1 MVEEKKVEEL
11 KQKLGMLYQ
20 AAANALLSKQQH
32 DACQGAAQDLMDHL
46 EACGKCDAQPEEPS
60 SES

>member
-1 MVEEKKVEEL
+1 MADEKKIEEL
-11 KQKLGMLYQ
+11 KQQLGMLYQ

-32 DACQGAAQDLMDHL
+32 DACQAAAQSLMDNL
-46 EACGKCDAQPEEPS
+46 EACGKCEAPPEEPS

>member
-1 MVEEKKVEEL
+1 MVDEKKTGEL

-46 EACGKCDAQPEEPS
+46 EACGKCDAQPEELS
-60 SES
+60 SGS

>member
-1 MVEEKKVEEL
+1 METKKADEL
-11 KQKLGMLYQ
+11 KGQLSMLYQ

-32 DACQGAAQDLMDHL
+32 DACQQAAQALMDHL
-46 EACGKCDAQPEEPS
+46 EEFGKADVAEDSP

>member
-1 MVEEKKVEEL
+1 MDAKKVEEL

-32 DACQGAAQDLMDHL
+32 DACQSAAQDLMDHL
-46 EACGKCDAQPEEPS
+46 VACSKCDAPAEESP